1 MELRQLEYLVAV
13 AEEANF
19 TRAAERVHI
28 SQSGVSA
35 QIRQL
40 ERELG
45 VELIDR
51 SGRVATLTQAGRSA
65 IAHARSALASADA
78 VRDAVNDI
86 AALVRGR
93 LSVGMLPACTV
104 KPLFEALA
112 TFHQDY
118 PGVEITLAEDS
129 ADRLVDA
136 VRTGV
141 IDLALV
147 ATALSRPDDVDG
159 LTIASD
165 RLVAIFP
172 SGHPLARRGGCR
184 LVDVCAHPIVCMPPG
199 AGIRTALDL
208 ACAAQRIRPTISLVA
223 TAPTAITTLA
233 ERGLGVGILSESSIG
248 ATGPSL
254 QRRVL
259 KDADVTV
266 VLSLIWRRNGDA
278 ALQAF
283 VSHATRAF
291 G

>member
-78 VRDAVNDI
+78 VRDAANDV
-86 AALVRGR
+86 ASLVRGH
-93 LSVGMLPACTV
+93 LSIGMLPACTV
-104 KPLFEALA
+104 TPLFEALA
-112 TFHQDY
+112 AFHRDH

-129 ADRLVDA
+129 AERLVDG

-147 ATALSRPDDVDG
+147 ATAPSLPDDVDG
-159 LTIASD
+159 LTITID
-165 RLVAIFP
+165 RLAAIFP
-172 SGHPLARRGGCR
+172 SGHPLERRRRCR
-184 LVDVCAHPIVCMPPG
+184 LGDVCAHPLICLPPG
-199 AGIRTALDL
+199 AGIRTAFDL
-208 ACAAQRIRPTISLVA
+208 ACAAQRIRPTIALVA
-223 TAPTAITTLA
+223 TAPSAIATLA
-233 ERGLGVGILSESSIG
+233 ALGLGVGILSETSIPP
-248 ATGPSL
+248 TGPSL
-254 QRRVL
+254 QCRVL
-259 KDADVTV
+259 NDAGVPV
-266 VLSLIWRRNGDA
+266 VLALIWRRNGDP